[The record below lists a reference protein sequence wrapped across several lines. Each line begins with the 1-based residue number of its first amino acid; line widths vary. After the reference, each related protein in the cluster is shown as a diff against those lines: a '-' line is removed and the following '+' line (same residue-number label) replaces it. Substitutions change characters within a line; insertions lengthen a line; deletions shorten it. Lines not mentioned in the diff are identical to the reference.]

1 MPIAASVQDCL
12 RREGIQYNTIVHSH
26 TLDSVRSAQA
36 AHVSGDRLAKCVLLK
51 DHTGY
56 VMAIMPASHRL
67 DMQTVRCE
75 LNRELGLA
83 AECELSKLFVDCELG
98 AIPPLGR
105 AYGIDVIVDRSLAD
119 APDVYFEAGDHS
131 SLVHV
136 SGRDFLKLMAN
147 APQRYISH
155 HL

>member
-1 MPIAASVQDCL
+1 MPIAASVQDYL
-12 RREGIQYNTIVHSH
+12 RREGVQYNTIVHSH
-26 TLDSVRSAQA
+26 TLDSARSAQA
-36 AHVSGDRLAKCVLLK
+36 AHVSGDRLAKCVLLE
-51 DHTGY
+51 DDTGY
-56 VMAIMPASHRL
+56 VMAIIPASHRL
-67 DMQTVRCE
+67 DLQKVRRE
-75 LNRELGLA
+75 LHRELGLA
-83 AECELSKLFVDCELG
+83 SDCELSELFVDCEPG
-98 AIPPLGR
+98 AIPPLGG

-147 APQRYISH
+147 APERYFSH